1 VNLVNGMAGYLLKYG
16 RVLDPSQGL
25 DASLDLRMRNGHIAE
40 IAPQLTAEA
49 GETVIDCSGCWVAPG
64 LVDIHVHLR
73 EPGQDHKETLQSG
86 GEAALAGGFTTL
98 CCMPNTEPPLD
109 SPARV
114 RELLQRAARETPCR
128 VYVVA
133 ALTQE
138 MRGEQLCDYEG
149 LKRAGAVAVS
159 DDAFPVQ
166 SAKVMRRA
174 MRTCAVVGLPVLTH
188 CEEKSLTEGA
198 SMHEGEVS
206 ALLGVRGMPASAEA
220 IQIARNALLALET
233 GCHLHIQHLSTALG
247 LALIRFFRERGAT
260 LTTEV
265 TPHHLLLTHHA
276 CEGFDT
282 HAKMN
287 PPLRTQAD
295 VDALS
300 EGLIRGDIDCIATD
314 HAPHARF
321 EKEQPFES
329 APFGIVGLETAL
341 SCVLKWNLDRGE
353 PLTPLELIARLSTRP
368 AQLLGLPAGSLQR
381 GAAADVVVID
391 PSAQWEVIPEQF
403 RSMGRNT
410 PFAGW
415 QLPGKVR
422 HVFVGGERVATVSN
436 P

>member
-1 VNLVNGMAGYLLKYG
+1 MASYLLKNG

-25 DASLDLRMRNGHIAE
+25 DASLDLRIRNGHVAE

-73 EPGQDHKETLQSG
+73 EPGQDYKESLRSG

-174 MRTCAVVGLPVLTH
+174 MRACAAVGLPVLTH
-188 CEEKSLTEGA
+188 CEEKNLTEGA

-206 ALLGVRGMPASAEA
+206 AQLGLRGMPTSAEA

-247 LALIRFFRERGAT
+247 LALIRFFRERGAI
-260 LTTEV
+260 LTVEV

-282 HAKMN
+282 ATKMN

-321 EKEQPFES
+321 EKEEPFES

-341 SCVLKWNLDRGE
+341 GCILKWNIDRGE

-381 GAAADVVVID
+381 GAIADVVVID
-391 PSAQWEVIPEQF
+391 PSTHWEVVPERF
-403 RSMGRNT
+403 RSMGRST